1 VGIAEEQERVMN
13 RFNLG
18 LIGLCCAASLA
29 HGQTTESDPILA
41 YLPAAQTVQ
50 QVLLASPALQGALAQ
65 KSAQMHR
72 ADMTASGPAEFTLRM
87 NQQSRRVQQPQDR
100 FAETSIS
107 LERPLRWWGKAQLD
121 ADLATQ
127 SREVARIG
135 YADALHEASRGLMQQ
150 WFSLRKAQVD
160 RDSTATSLRLAQALV
175 KQAQARLKQ
184 GDISQLDADLAQAEL
199 QRCEAALQAA
209 QSQHATVQITLN
221 RLYPGL
227 PLEPPSA
234 MIPPLPDL
242 RPMADLQRIYLENH
256 HELNLWR
263 AEAARMRLLA
273 DRVNKDQWPDPTVGV
288 YTMRERQGA
297 EQVVGVSLSL
307 PLAGQV
313 RQSHALAVQAEAQ
326 NTQDKVRQLQAQ
338 LGADFEARWTEIQH
352 HKQAAQHLEMAARIQ
367 GQAADKSLK
376 AYAVGEHTMTEL
388 LQNQRLANEQRRE
401 SERMRWDV
409 VERQALLT
417 LDLHQIW
424 DFDE

>member
-1 VGIAEEQERVMN
+1 MKRLLMELL
-13 RFNLG
+13 NL
-18 LIGLCCAASLA
+18 LGLCCAVSLA
-29 HGQTTESDPILA
+29 HGQAPAGAQDPIQAFLP
-41 YLPAAQTVQ
+41 PAAVVQ

-72 ADMTASGPAEFTLRM
+72 AQMTATGTAEFTVRM

-107 LERPLRWWGKAQLD
+107 LERPLRWWGKGQLD
-121 ADLATQ
+121 ADLAGK

-135 YADALHEASRGLMQQ
+135 YADALHEASRSLMQQ

-160 RDSTATSLRLAQALV
+160 VNSATTSLGLAQSLV
-175 KQAQARLKQ
+175 RQAQARLKQ

-199 QRCEAALQAA
+199 QRCQAALQAA
-209 QSQHATVQITLN
+209 QSQHAAVQVTLS

-227 PLEPPSA
+227 PLGIAPA
-234 MIPPLPDL
+234 NFQGLPDL
-242 RPMADLQRIYLENH
+242 PPMDGLLQTFLENH

-263 AEAARMRLLA
+263 AEAARMRVLA
-273 DRVNKDQWPDPTVGV
+273 ERIGKDKWPDPTLGV
-288 YTMRERQGA
+288 YTLRERQGA
-297 EQVVGVSLSL
+297 EQIVGVSLSM
-307 PLAGQV
+307 PLAGQA
-313 RQSHALAVQAEAQ
+313 RQSHALAAQAESQ
-326 NTQDKVRQLQAQ
+326 NAQDKVRQLQAQ
-338 LGADFEARWTEIQH
+338 LGADFEARWTQIQH
-352 HKQAAQHLEMAARIQ
+352 RKLAAQHLQTAARIQ
-367 GQAADKSLK
+367 GVAAEKSLK

-401 SERMRWDV
+401 SDHMQWDV

-424 DFDE
+424 DFDD